1 MPFSHTDHDAPTRD
15 LMNAALNTAWT
26 VLCVGL
32 APTEAD
38 RAAMVTA
45 ITNTVAGGE
54 RDFMRLQ
61 QKALDAL
68 GVRPLVKAVD
78 RRKQIRLVHSSDE
91 PLLL

>member
-1 MPFSHTDHDAPTRD
+1 
-15 LMNAALNTAWT
+15 
-26 VLCVGL
+26 
-32 APTEAD
+32 
-38 RAAMVTA
+38 MVTA

-54 RDFMRLQ
+54 RDFMLLQ

-78 RRKQIRLVHSSDE
+78 RRKQIRLVRSSDE

>member
-1 MPFSHTDHDAPTRD
+1 
-15 LMNAALNTAWT
+15 
-26 VLCVGL
+26 
-32 APTEAD
+32 
-38 RAAMVTA
+38 MVTA

-68 GVRPLVKAVD
+68 GVRPPVKAVD